1 MILFPQNEDTVMSE
15 MVAFRQGTSM
25 PSRETILHYVVE
37 TVSQITELEPALH
50 LLPWSGVNSAIYEQR
65 FAQCYD
71 EGLCAAQTSAPNVP
85 QGILPST
92 DWTQGIGLLCFAAGY
107 MSAGERP
114 LTHNQLCDFVKQ
126 AAVGLSPI
134 EGEAASGF
142 STVRSIALPV
152 FRRLQRDGH
161 ASRILLLQTLLHL
174 VAWKSASQY
183 ARQQAQRLLWMGG
196 ILGEGGESGL
206 LALDKALRE
215 EAVGE
220 KSLPALLIFTSFLA
234 HFPAGPVFID

>member
-1 MILFPQNEDTVMSE
+1 MSE

-25 PSRETILHYVVE
+25 PSRETILRYVVE
-37 TVSQITELEPALH
+37 TVNQITELEPALH

-92 DWTQGIGLLCFAAGY
+92 VGLLCFAAGY

-134 EGEAASGF
+134 EEEAASGF

>member
-1 MILFPQNEDTVMSE
+1 MSE

-37 TVSQITELEPALH
+37 TVNQITELEPALH

-92 DWTQGIGLLCFAAGY
+92 DWAQGIGLLCFAAGY

-134 EGEAASGF
+134 EEEAASGF

-196 ILGEGGESGL
+196 ILGKGGSIACLHWIRRCVKRPLGKRVSPL
-206 LALDKALRE
+206 C
-215 EAVGE
+215 
-220 KSLPALLIFTSFLA
+220 
-234 HFPAGPVFID
+234 

>member
-1 MILFPQNEDTVMSE
+1 MILLPQNEDTVMSE

-25 PSRETILHYVVE
+25 PSRETILRYVVE
-37 TVSQITELEPALH
+37 TVNQITELEPALH

-92 DWTQGIGLLCFAAGY
+92 DWAQGIGLLCFAAGY

-142 STVRSIALPV
+142 ST
-152 FRRLQRDGH
+152 
-161 ASRILLLQTLLHL
+161 
-174 VAWKSASQY
+174 
-183 ARQQAQRLLWMGG
+183 
-196 ILGEGGESGL
+196 
-206 LALDKALRE
+206 
-215 EAVGE
+215 
-220 KSLPALLIFTSFLA
+220 
-234 HFPAGPVFID
+234 

>member
-1 MILFPQNEDTVMSE
+1 MSE

-37 TVSQITELEPALH
+37 TVNQITELEPALH

-92 DWTQGIGLLCFAAGY
+92 DWAQGIGLLCFAAGY

-134 EGEAASGF
+134 EEEAASGF

-174 VAWKSASQY
+174 IAWKSASQY

-196 ILGEGGESGL
+196 ILGEGGSIACLHWIRRCVKRPLGKRVSPL
-206 LALDKALRE
+206 C
-215 EAVGE
+215 
-220 KSLPALLIFTSFLA
+220 
-234 HFPAGPVFID
+234 

>member
-1 MILFPQNEDTVMSE
+1 MSE

-37 TVSQITELEPALH
+37 TVNQITELEPALH

-92 DWTQGIGLLCFAAGY
+92 DWAQGIGLLCFAAGY

-134 EGEAASGF
+134 EGRRRAVSRRYVVLHYPYSGDYNAMVTRLDPAVTNVAASGRSKAHRSMRVNRRNDCSGWAAF
-142 STVRSIALPV
+142 WGRGSTACLHWI
-152 FRRLQRDGH
+152 RRCVKRP
-161 ASRILLLQTLLHL
+161 S
-174 VAWKSASQY
+174 
-183 ARQQAQRLLWMGG
+183 
-196 ILGEGGESGL
+196 
-206 LALDKALRE
+206 
-215 EAVGE
+215 GE
-220 KSLPALLIFTSFLA
+220 KSPALLIFTSFRRIFRQGQSSLISRRTTRA
-234 HFPAGPVFID
+234 KAASF

>member
-1 MILFPQNEDTVMSE
+1 MSE

-92 DWTQGIGLLCFAAGY
+92 DWAQGIGLLCFAAGY

-183 ARQQAQRLLWMGG
+183 ARQQAQRLL
-196 ILGEGGESGL
+196 
-206 LALDKALRE
+206 
-215 EAVGE
+215 
-220 KSLPALLIFTSFLA
+220 
-234 HFPAGPVFID
+234 

>member
-1 MILFPQNEDTVMSE
+1 MSE

-92 DWTQGIGLLCFAAGY
+92 DWAQGIGLLCFAAGY

-134 EGEAASGF
+134 EEEAASGF

-161 ASRILLLQTLLHL
+161 ASRILLLQRCCIWLPGKAHRSMR
-174 VAWKSASQY
+174 VNRRNDCSGWAAFWGKGASLAY
-183 ARQQAQRLLWMGG
+183 WHSIRRCVKRP
-196 ILGEGGESGL
+196 SGRKVSPL
-206 LALDKALRE
+206 C
-215 EAVGE
+215 
-220 KSLPALLIFTSFLA
+220 
-234 HFPAGPVFID
+234 

>member
-1 MILFPQNEDTVMSE
+1 MPHRRRHRM
-15 MVAFRQGTSM
+15 FRRGFCHR
-25 PSRETILHYVVE
+25 PIW
-37 TVSQITELEPALH
+37 A
-50 LLPWSGVNSAIYEQR
+50 
-65 FAQCYD
+65 
-71 EGLCAAQTSAPNVP
+71 
-85 QGILPST
+85 
-92 DWTQGIGLLCFAAGY
+92 QGIGLLCFAAGY

-196 ILGEGGESGL
+196 ILGEGGSIACLYWIRRCVKKPSGRKVSPL
-206 LALDKALRE
+206 C
-215 EAVGE
+215 
-220 KSLPALLIFTSFLA
+220 
-234 HFPAGPVFID
+234 

>member
-1 MILFPQNEDTVMSE
+1 M
-15 MVAFRQGTSM
+15 R
-25 PSRETILHYVVE
+25 YVVE
-37 TVSQITELEPALH
+37 TVNQITELEPALH

-92 DWTQGIGLLCFAAGY
+92 DWAQGIGLLCFAAGY

>member
-1 MILFPQNEDTVMSE
+1 MSE

-37 TVSQITELEPALH
+37 TVNQITELEPALH

-92 DWTQGIGLLCFAAGY
+92 DWAQGIGLLCFAAGY

-114 LTHNQLCDFVKQ
+114 LTHNQLCNFVKQ

-134 EGEAASGF
+134 EEEAASGF

-174 VAWKSASQY
+174 VAWKAHRSMRVNRRNDCSGWA
-183 ARQQAQRLLWMGG
+183 AFWGK
-196 ILGEGGESGL
+196 GEHSL

-215 EAVGE
+215 EAVG
-220 KSLPALLIFTSFLA
+220 KRVSPLC
-234 HFPAGPVFID
+234 

>member
-1 MILFPQNEDTVMSE
+1 MSE

-37 TVSQITELEPALH
+37 TVNQITELEPALH

-92 DWTQGIGLLCFAAGY
+92 DWAQGIGLLCFAAGY

-134 EGEAASGF
+134 EEEAASGF

-152 FRRLQRDGH
+152 FRRL
-161 ASRILLLQTLLHL
+161 
-174 VAWKSASQY
+174 
-183 ARQQAQRLLWMGG
+183 
-196 ILGEGGESGL
+196 
-206 LALDKALRE
+206 
-215 EAVGE
+215 
-220 KSLPALLIFTSFLA
+220 
-234 HFPAGPVFID
+234 

>member
-1 MILFPQNEDTVMSE
+1 MSE

-25 PSRETILHYVVE
+25 PSRETILRYVVE
-37 TVSQITELEPALH
+37 TVNQITELEPALH

-92 DWTQGIGLLCFAAGY
+92 DWAQGIGLLCFAAGY

-134 EGEAASGF
+134 EGRRRAVSRRYVVLHYPYSGDYNAMVTRLGSCCYKRCCIWLPGKRIAVCASTGA
-142 STVRSIALPV
+142 TTAL
-152 FRRLQRDGH
+152 
-161 ASRILLLQTLLHL
+161 
-174 VAWKSASQY
+174 
-183 ARQQAQRLLWMGG
+183 MGG
-196 ILGEGGESGL
+196 ILGEGG
-206 LALDKALRE
+206 A
-215 EAVGE
+215 
-220 KSLPALLIFTSFLA
+220 
-234 HFPAGPVFID
+234 

>member
-1 MILFPQNEDTVMSE
+1 MSE

-71 EGLCAAQTSAPNVP
+71 EGLCAAQTSAPNIP

-92 DWTQGIGLLCFAAGY
+92 DWAQGIGLLCFAAGY

-134 EGEAASGF
+134 EGRRRAVSRRYVVLHYPYSGDCNAMVTRLGSCCYKRCCIWSPGKAHRSMRVNRRNDCSGWAAFWGKGASLAYWHSIRRCVKRPSGRKVSRSADLHEFPGAF
-142 STVRSIALPV
+142 SGR
-152 FRRLQRDGH
+152 
-161 ASRILLLQTLLHL
+161 ASL
-174 VAWKSASQY
+174 Y
-183 ARQQAQRLLWMGG
+183 
-196 ILGEGGESGL
+196 
-206 LALDKALRE
+206 
-215 EAVGE
+215 
-220 KSLPALLIFTSFLA
+220 
-234 HFPAGPVFID
+234 

>member
-1 MILFPQNEDTVMSE
+1 MSE

-37 TVSQITELEPALH
+37 TVNQITELEPALH

-92 DWTQGIGLLCFAAGY
+92 DWAQGIGLLCFAAGY

-161 ASRILLLQTLLHL
+161 ASRVLLLQTLLHL
-174 VAWKSASQY
+174 VAGKAHRSMRVNRRNDCSGWAAFWGKGEHS
-183 ARQQAQRLLWMGG
+183 LLV
-196 ILGEGGESGL
+196 
-206 LALDKALRE
+206 LDKALRE

-220 KSLPALLIFTSFLA
+220 KSLPALLIFTSFPA

>member
-1 MILFPQNEDTVMSE
+1 MSE

-25 PSRETILHYVVE
+25 PSRETILRYVVE
-37 TVSQITELEPALH
+37 TVNQITELEPALH

-92 DWTQGIGLLCFAAGY
+92 DWAQGIGLLCFAAGY

-174 VAWKSASQY
+174 VAWKSASQ
-183 ARQQAQRLLWMGG
+183 RVNRRNDC
-196 ILGEGGESGL
+196 SGWAAFWGKGAS
-206 LALDKALRE
+206 LAYWHSIRRCVKRPSGRKVSPLC
-215 EAVGE
+215 
-220 KSLPALLIFTSFLA
+220 
-234 HFPAGPVFID
+234 

>member
-1 MILFPQNEDTVMSE
+1 MSE

-92 DWTQGIGLLCFAAGY
+92 DWAQGIGLLCFAAGY

-142 STVRSIALPV
+142 SNNAMVTRLGSCCYKRCCIWLPGKAHRSMRV
-152 FRRLQRDGH
+152 NRRNDCSGWAAFWGKG
-161 ASRILLLQTLLHL
+161 ASLAYWHSIRRC
-174 VAWKSASQY
+174 VKKP
-183 ARQQAQRLLWMGG
+183 
-196 ILGEGGESGL
+196 SGRKVSPL
-206 LALDKALRE
+206 C
-215 EAVGE
+215 
-220 KSLPALLIFTSFLA
+220 
-234 HFPAGPVFID
+234 

>member
-1 MILFPQNEDTVMSE
+1 
-15 MVAFRQGTSM
+15 M
-25 PSRETILHYVVE
+25 P
-37 TVSQITELEPALH
+37 
-50 LLPWSGVNSAIYEQR
+50 
-65 FAQCYD
+65 
-71 EGLCAAQTSAPNVP
+71 
-85 QGILPST
+85 
-92 DWTQGIGLLCFAAGY
+92 
-107 MSAGERP
+107 
-114 LTHNQLCDFVKQ
+114 
-126 AAVGLSPI
+126 
-134 EGEAASGF
+134 

-174 VAWKSASQY
+174 IAWKSASQY

>member
-1 MILFPQNEDTVMSE
+1 MSE
-15 MVAFRQGTSM
+15 MVAFRQGIAM
-25 PSRETILHYVVE
+25 PSRETILRYVVE
-37 TVSQITELEPALH
+37 TVNQITELEPALH

-71 EGLCAAQTSAPNVP
+71 EGVCAAQRSAPTVP

-92 DWTQGIGLLCFAAGY
+92 AWAQGIGLLCFAAGY

-114 LTHNQLCDFVKQ
+114 LTHNRLCDFVKQ
-126 AAVGLSPI
+126 AAVGLSSI

-161 ASRILLLQTLLHL
+161 APRILLLQTLLHL
-174 VAWKSASQY
+174 IAWKSASQY

-206 LALDKALRE
+206 LALDNALRE
-215 EAVGE
+215 EVVGE
-220 KSLPALLIFTSFLA
+220 KSLPALLIFTNFLA

>member
-1 MILFPQNEDTVMSE
+1 MSE

-25 PSRETILHYVVE
+25 PSRETILRYVVE
-37 TVSQITELEPALH
+37 TVNQITELEPALH

-92 DWTQGIGLLCFAAGY
+92 DWAQGIGLLCFAAGY

-183 ARQQAQRLLWMGG
+183 ARQQAQRLLWMAAFWGKGG
-196 ILGEGGESGL
+196 SIACLYWIRRCVKKPSGRKVSPL
-206 LALDKALRE
+206 C
-215 EAVGE
+215 
-220 KSLPALLIFTSFLA
+220 
-234 HFPAGPVFID
+234 

>member
-1 MILFPQNEDTVMSE
+1 MSE
-15 MVAFRQGTSM
+15 MVAFWQGTSM
-25 PSRETILHYVVE
+25 PSRETILRYVVE
-37 TVSQITELEPALH
+37 TVNQITELEPALH

-65 FAQCYD
+65 LHSVTTR
-71 EGLCAAQTSAPNVP
+71 GLCR
-85 QGILPST
+85 T
-92 DWTQGIGLLCFAAGY
+92 DVGTEC
-107 MSAGERP
+107 SAGDSAINRLGSGYRVTLFCRRVYERRRAAIN
-114 LTHNQLCDFVKQ
+114 TQSVMRFVKQ

-161 ASRILLLQTLLHL
+161 ASRVLLLQTLLHL

>member
-1 MILFPQNEDTVMSE
+1 
-15 MVAFRQGTSM
+15 
-25 PSRETILHYVVE
+25 
-37 TVSQITELEPALH
+37 
-50 LLPWSGVNSAIYEQR
+50 
-65 FAQCYD
+65 
-71 EGLCAAQTSAPNVP
+71 
-85 QGILPST
+85 
-92 DWTQGIGLLCFAAGY
+92 

-134 EGEAASGF
+134 EEEAASGF

-174 VAWKSASQY
+174 IAWKSASQY

-196 ILGEGGESGL
+196 ILGKGSIACLHWIRRCVKRPLGKEFPRSADLHEFPGAFSGR
-206 LALDKALRE
+206 A
-215 EAVGE
+215 
-220 KSLPALLIFTSFLA
+220 SLY
-234 HFPAGPVFID
+234 

>member
-1 MILFPQNEDTVMSE
+1 M
-15 MVAFRQGTSM
+15 
-25 PSRETILHYVVE
+25 
-37 TVSQITELEPALH
+37 
-50 LLPWSGVNSAIYEQR
+50 LPWSGVNSAIYEQR
-65 FAQCYD
+65 FARCYD

-92 DWTQGIGLLCFAAGY
+92 DWAQGIGLLCFAAGY

>member
-1 MILFPQNEDTVMSE
+1 
-15 MVAFRQGTSM
+15 M

-92 DWTQGIGLLCFAAGY
+92 DWAQGIGLLCFAAGY

-134 EGEAASGF
+134 EEEAASGF

-196 ILGEGGESGL
+196 ILGEGGSIACLHWIRRYVKKPSGRKVSPL
-206 LALDKALRE
+206 C
-215 EAVGE
+215 
-220 KSLPALLIFTSFLA
+220 
-234 HFPAGPVFID
+234 

>member
-1 MILFPQNEDTVMSE
+1 MSE

-92 DWTQGIGLLCFAAGY
+92 DWAQGIGLLCFAAGY

-134 EGEAASGF
+134 EEEAASGF

-161 ASRILLLQTLLHL
+161 ASRSLLLQTLLHL

-196 ILGEGGESGL
+196 ILGEGGSIACLHWIRRYVKKPSGRKVSPL
-206 LALDKALRE
+206 C
-215 EAVGE
+215 
-220 KSLPALLIFTSFLA
+220 
-234 HFPAGPVFID
+234 

>member
-1 MILFPQNEDTVMSE
+1 MILLPQNEDTVMSE
-15 MVAFRQGTSM
+15 MVAFRQGTAM
-25 PSRETILHYVVE
+25 PSRETILRYVVE
-37 TVSQITELEPALH
+37 TVNQITELEPALH

-92 DWTQGIGLLCFAAGY
+92 DWAQGIGLLCFAAGY

-196 ILGEGGESGL
+196 ILGEGGEHSL

-220 KSLPALLIFTSFLA
+220 KSFPALLIFTSFLA

>member
-1 MILFPQNEDTVMSE
+1 MSE

-50 LLPWSGVNSAIYEQR
+50 LLPWSGVNSAIYEQH

-92 DWTQGIGLLCFAAGY
+92 DWAQGIGLLCFAAGY

-134 EGEAASGF
+134 EEEAASGF

-196 ILGEGGESGL
+196 ILGEGGSIACLHWIRRYVKKPSGRKVSPL
-206 LALDKALRE
+206 C
-215 EAVGE
+215 
-220 KSLPALLIFTSFLA
+220 
-234 HFPAGPVFID
+234 

>member
-1 MILFPQNEDTVMSE
+1 
-15 MVAFRQGTSM
+15 
-25 PSRETILHYVVE
+25 
-37 TVSQITELEPALH
+37 
-50 LLPWSGVNSAIYEQR
+50 EQR

-92 DWTQGIGLLCFAAGY
+92 DWAQGIGLLCFAAGY

>member
-1 MILFPQNEDTVMSE
+1 MSE

-37 TVSQITELEPALH
+37 TVNQITELEPALH

-92 DWTQGIGLLCFAAGY
+92 DWAQDIGLLCFAAGY

-134 EGEAASGF
+134 EEEAASGF